1 MLKTFLG
8 GDRAVI
14 RHCPLQLGLVETG
27 QLALHHL
34 KHLILVFIKIKF
46 RASFSSVHLEVHREI
61 KLSAGRVVLLVTG
74 VEMARIAFS
83 LE

>member
-1 MLKTFLG
+1 MLETFLG

-34 KHLILVFIKIKF
+34 KHLILVFRHFVGLAWWAAQVALK
-46 RASFSSVHLEVHREI
+46 
-61 KLSAGRVVLLVTG
+61 
-74 VEMARIAFS
+74 
-83 LE
+83 